1 MTQDIKEN
9 IGNVIT
15 QDTEELLSTVSAN
28 FETIDSNF
36 NSLKLRIDE
45 LESKLLE
52 KIAEAKDA
60 QMKQL
65 IQNKD

>member
-60 QMKQL
+60 QMKLL